1 MQGRGA
7 VGVAQRVGERV
18 AVREAC
24 RQGSHEDVA
33 RAVRLRALD
42 RVRAHYHV
50 SIAEVGEQDVW
61 QRASVGFAIV
71 TNDRQHANSLVDQ
84 VTRTIG
90 GARDCL
96 IQDRAVEILSLGSTI
111 RDLHPAN
118 QVNDEPEE
126 LP

>member
-1 MQGRGA
+1 M
-7 VGVAQRVGERV
+7 VV
-18 AVREAC
+18 AVC
-24 RQGSHEDVA
+24 RVELLIPGANSLKAKRMV
-33 RAVRLRALD
+33 LRSVLD

-71 TNDRQHANSLVDQ
+71 TNDRAHANSLADQ

-96 IQDRAVEILSLGSTI
+96 IQDRALEIVSMGDSI
-111 RDLHPAN
+111 RDLHPDA
-118 QVNDEPEE
+118 DPDRDDTPED